1 MKALRHSSTTASNAT
16 FGRND
21 GHVLRVGFLKSIDV
35 MSNRLDM
42 MSASLYILRCQQSL
56 TLEGAMSFEE
66 KNAWAY
72 VRPLVIAVTA
82 VVLSTVKVTAYRK
95 GI

>member
-1 MKALRHSSTTASNAT
+1 MVASNAT
-16 FGRND
+16 FGRGD
-21 GHVLRVGFLKSIDV
+21 GLVPCVGFPISIPV
-35 MSNRLDM
+35 MSNRLDI
-42 MSASLYILRCQQSL
+42 MSASLYILKCQQSL